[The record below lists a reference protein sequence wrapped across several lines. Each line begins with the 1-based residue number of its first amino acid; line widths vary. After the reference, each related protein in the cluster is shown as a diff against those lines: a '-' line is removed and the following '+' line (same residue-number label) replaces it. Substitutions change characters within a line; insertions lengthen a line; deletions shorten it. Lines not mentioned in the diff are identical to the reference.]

1 MNQPNRDLIKRAY
14 DAFGR
19 GDIPTVLGILDKQ
32 IRWHV
37 PGESPLS
44 GDYSGHE
51 EVLGFF
57 KKCMELS
64 EGTLRIDL
72 HDIVASDARVFVL
85 CTLSATRSGQ
95 SGEFLAVHVWRMVD
109 GHPVELREFQ
119 GDEYTESKFW
129 A

>member
-1 MNQPNRDLIKRAY
+1 VNHPNRDLIKRAY

-37 PGESPLS
+37 PGQSPLS

-57 KKCMELS
+57 RKSLELS
-64 EGTLRIDL
+64 GGTLRIDV
-72 HDIVASDARVFVL
+72 HDIVASDATVFVL
-85 CTLSATRSGQ
+85 CTVNATRSDRYAD
-95 SGEFLAVHVWRMVD
+95 FLEVHLWRIVD
-109 GHPVELREFQ
+109 GHPVEFREFQ
-119 GDEYTESKFW
+119 GDEYTENKFW